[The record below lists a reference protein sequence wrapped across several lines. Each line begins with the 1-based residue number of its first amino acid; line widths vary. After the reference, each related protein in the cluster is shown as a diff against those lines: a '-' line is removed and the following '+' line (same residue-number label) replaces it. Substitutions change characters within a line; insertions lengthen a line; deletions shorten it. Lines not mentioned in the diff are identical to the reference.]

1 MTVKRMTVEM
11 KIKSPK
17 ESAEEARKRKKDPMK
32 KKIPST
38 ILKEL
43 NEDMAADLKACSVVE
58 LKKKLE
64 LNEQVRGGN
73 KQELILRIADRFLHG
88 NLPRC
93 PSCHGGILK
102 EAADGGYYCP
112 GSFEDDEFVRCSYT
126 ADTIERSKW
135 VVEAD
140 GTI

>member
-1 MTVKRMTVEM
+1 
-11 KIKSPK
+11 
-17 ESAEEARKRKKDPMK
+17 
-32 KKIPST
+32 
-38 ILKEL
+38 
-43 NEDMAADLKACSVVE
+43 MAADLKACSVVE